1 MEINE
6 PDSELELKLDLQ
18 LLNQVPVTFNKW
30 QKLEEELICFSCGE
44 LFSQPKTIFRVCIL
58 FVRSVY
64 ELPLTRKQKNFVV
77 LCAKQHLME
86 LN

>member
-6 PDSELELKLDLQ
+6 PDSELELKLDLE

-44 LFSQPKTIFRVCIL
+44 LFSQPKTIY
-58 FVRSVY
+58 SVFAYFLY
-64 ELPLTRKQKNFVV
+64 EVYMS
-77 LCAKQHLME
+77 CH
-86 LN
+86 